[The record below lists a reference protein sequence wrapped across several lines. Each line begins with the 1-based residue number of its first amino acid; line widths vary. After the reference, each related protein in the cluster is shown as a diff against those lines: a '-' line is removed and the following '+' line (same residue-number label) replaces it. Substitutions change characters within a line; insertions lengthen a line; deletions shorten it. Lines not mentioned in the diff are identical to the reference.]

1 VEENQGQKAKPE
13 REVLWSSNNVYD
25 WLDQKM
31 NWLMVPP
38 FLPKETRQHLFNARR
53 EMMLAARTL
62 LDKSISRLDEA
73 ERRQQSQ
80 QGPTKI
86 TVE

>member
-1 VEENQGQKAKPE
+1 MAENQGQKSKPE
-13 REVLWSSNNVYD
+13 REVLWSSSSLYE
-25 WLDQKM
+25 WMEEKM

-38 FLPKETRQHLFNARR
+38 FLPKETRQHLYGARR

-62 LDKSISRLDEA
+62 IDKSISRLDEA

-80 QGPTKI
+80 GPTKI
-86 TVE
+86 PVD